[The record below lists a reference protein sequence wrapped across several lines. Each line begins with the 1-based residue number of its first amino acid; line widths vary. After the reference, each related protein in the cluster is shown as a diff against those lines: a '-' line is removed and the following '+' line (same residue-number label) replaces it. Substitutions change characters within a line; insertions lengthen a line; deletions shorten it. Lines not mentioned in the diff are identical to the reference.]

1 MTSRSTLR
9 TAAILVVGSLILA
22 GLVGVAAA
30 ATKHGVTPLSPKNG
44 KTLAVGTAPTFKV
57 RAKGGG
63 TVWIHVCKNAKKN
76 KKGVI
81 CFKADIG
88 QAHKK
93 GGVYQW
99 TPKKFD
105 FPGFYQVT
113 PGTYYWQA
121 FRIDCTTNLND
132 CNKESKVTKFKVG

>member
-1 MTSRSTLR
+1 MTSRLTLR
-9 TAAILVVGSLILA
+9 PVAVLLAVGVLFA

-63 TVWIHVCKNAKKN
+63 TVWIHVCKSAKKN

-81 CFKADIG
+81 CAKVDIG

-93 GGVYQW
+93 GGVYQFK
-99 TPKKFD
+99 PKKYD

-121 FRIDCTTNLND
+121 FRIKCEGTISDCLQ
-132 CNKESKVTKFKVG
+132 EGPVQRFKIG